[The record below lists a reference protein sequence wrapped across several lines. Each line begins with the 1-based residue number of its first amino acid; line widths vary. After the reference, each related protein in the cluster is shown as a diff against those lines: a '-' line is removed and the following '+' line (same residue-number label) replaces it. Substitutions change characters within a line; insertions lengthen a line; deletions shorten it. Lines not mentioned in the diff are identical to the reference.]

1 MSSANQ
7 SVPVAVLVRVS
18 SQKQQTDRQTSELT
32 AHAASCGY
40 QVVEICEET
49 VSGRVSADERTGLQ
63 RVEDLAREGKIKKVL
78 VHEVSRIG
86 RRNSVTHKF
95 VENLLEMG
103 VSLYWHQQRIET
115 LLPSGKRNPA
125 AGIMLALLS
134 EMALAETETLRERIV
149 SGLEE
154 AKRKGVR
161 LGRPHGSSTSSEEFL
176 KKHRDIVRLLK
187 EKHSIRNAAKI
198 AGKGI
203 STVQK
208 VKLHLTASVVWA
220 S

>member
-1 MSSANQ
+1 
-7 SVPVAVLVRVS
+7 
-18 SQKQQTDRQTSELT
+18 
-32 AHAASCGY
+32 
-40 QVVEICEET
+40 VEICEET
-49 VSGRVSADERTGLQ
+49 VSGRVLAAERTGLQ

-134 EMALAETETLRERIV
+134 EMALAETETLSERIL
-149 SGLEE
+149 SGLQE
-154 AKRKGVR
+154 AKRKGVK
-161 LGRPHGSSTSSEEFL
+161 LGRPEGTVISNTEFL
-176 KKHRDIVRLLK
+176 KKHKDVVRLLK

-198 AGKGI
+198 ARKGI
-203 STVQK
+203 STVHK

-220 S
+220 A